1 MALVT
6 VGLENLFSLVSKSF
20 DRDGVFPI
28 SLEELEDHE
37 QIDDIRRLLTAL
49 KPDFNTENVFALNV
63 QDCTPLGI
71 YTFRLTLKNGLP
83 VIDFGANDG
92 INEVVLTYK
101 DKNFFA
107 GDVKLSVVPKEY
119 GKADSPPIFSLVLG
133 EKKNSVSVMIYA
145 KLAHDKVTFTE
156 IDYCETQEELA
167 SLLGSIGT
175 IGVKLT
181 DLVRAQVRAGC
192 KGQLPQPVIAEIHS
206 WEIID
211 PPEDKP
217 DYGQSVKFAISGV
230 ESALRVNKDESV
242 EVVEKPQ
249 AVFISAKQASAKMV
263 MSDMVRNL
271 MAYINY
277 GGKLLLKITAVNK
290 NDPEKYMPTHI
301 LTPVLPED
309 EALKTALG
317 QALKL
322 LSENEKV
329 KQADGKTIKVF
340 KYSESQVYEM
350 VPRPGTPTQSALPP
364 ASTPEVEPAKS
375 AEPEEELATVG
386 STNGKAKKVDL
397 VDIVPPMP
405 S

>member
-6 VGLENLFSLVSKSF
+6 VGLENLFSLVSKPF

-28 SLEELEDHE
+28 SLEELQDHE
-37 QIDDIRRLLTAL
+37 QIDDIKRLLTAL
-49 KPDFNTENVFALNV
+49 KPDFNQDNVFALKV

-71 YTFRLTLKNGLP
+71 YTFRLTLKGGLP
-83 VIDFGANDG
+83 VLDFGANDG
-92 INEVVLTYK
+92 INDIPVTVTDKGFFVGDAKLEVFSK
-101 DKNFFA
+101 DPSKADAPPVFN
-107 GDVKLSVVPKEY
+107 LSV
-119 GKADSPPIFSLVLG
+119 G
-133 EKKNSVSVMIYA
+133 EKKNKVVIPIYA
-145 KLAHDKVTFTE
+145 KLADDKVNFTQIE
-156 IDYCETQEELA
+156 CCETQEELA

-192 KGQLPQPVIAEIHS
+192 RGQLPQPVIAEIHS

-340 KYSESQVYEM
+340 AYSESQVYSM
-350 VPRPGTPTQSALPP
+350 VPLPGLSKQSALPP
-364 ASTPEVEPAKS
+364 AITPEIEPTKS
-375 AEPEEELATVG
+375 AEPEKELVTVS
-386 STNGKAKKVDL
+386 STNGKGKKAEL
-397 VDIVPPMP
+397 VDIVPPLA
-405 S
+405 